1 MNFIAKTMFAVLA
14 TATALVASAYD
25 ATDSRSNIGNPA
37 LDSSLLSAECQKYV
51 DDVGEKA
58 VTAFG
63 MGILEGEGGLF
74 DYGAEDCS
82 EEPPPNPLYP
92 APMEKGA
99 LYFGGTDWGRF
110 IPETLVLNDGVRPDV
125 AVITQNALADGKYLS
140 VIRDRLGDKVEVP
153 SEEEL
158 TDAFRKFVEGV
169 QSGSIDARDAMK
181 IKDGKVT
188 ITGAQAVMRLN
199 ELLAAK
205 IFNGNKGKHAMYVE
219 ESYPIVWM
227 YDYMAPH
234 GLVMKLNAEKPG
246 AVSDEE
252 VRDNDEFWDWMAK
265 RLLSDPQFAKRRA
278 ETWRKAVDKK
288 WDPDHRM
295 GVRAFAKLRL
305 THARLYRWHEKH
317 SAFATAI
324 RQAIAIDPQDRETG
338 MFYVA
343 LLKENKLDAAREEFL
358 TYLRKRGQD
367 VPSTKGVRAS
377 SK

>member
-1 MNFIAKTMFAVLA
+1 MNFIAKTIFAALA
-14 TATALVASAYD
+14 AATTLVASAENKD
-25 ATDSRSNIGNPA
+25 NPTSRPDGENPF
-37 LDSSLLSAECQKYV
+37 LDLLNPSLIPVECQTYV
-51 DDVGEKA
+51 DDSGEKA
-58 VTAFG
+58 VTDFG
-63 MGILEGEGGLF
+63 LGILEGAGGLF
-74 DYGAEDCS
+74 GCDAEDYS

-92 APMEKGA
+92 APMEKDA

-110 IPETLVLNDGVRPDV
+110 IPETFVLNDGVRPDV

-140 VIRDRLGDKVEVP
+140 TIRGRLGDRVVIP

-169 QSGSIDARDAMK
+169 QSGRIDARDAVK
-181 IKDGKVT
+181 FKDGRVT
-188 ITGAQAVMRLN
+188 LTGAQAVMRLN
-199 ELLAAK
+199 ELLATK

-227 YDYMAPH
+227 YDYMTPH

-252 VRDNDEFWDWMAK
+252 VRDNDEFWDWMTK
-265 RLLSDPQFAKRRA
+265 RLFSNPQFANRRA
-278 ETWRKAVDKK
+278 EPWRKAVDGK
-288 WDPDHRM
+288 WAPDHRM

-305 THARLYRWHEKH
+305 THARLYRWHEKQ

-324 RQAIAIDPQDRETG
+324 RQAIAIDPQDPETG

-343 LLKENKLDAAREEFL
+343 LLKENELDAAREEFL
-358 TYLRKRGQD
+358 AHLRRL
-367 VPSTKGVRAS
+367 GVNTDDSRY
-377 SK
+377 K

>member
-1 MNFIAKTMFAVLA
+1 MNFIAKTMFAAFAVA
-14 TATALVASAYD
+14 IALVASAYD
-25 ATDSRSNIGNPA
+25 ASDPRSHIGNPA
-37 LDSSLLSAECQKYV
+37 LNPSLLPAECQKYV
-51 DDVGEKA
+51 DDVGDRA
-58 VTAFG
+58 VTDFG
-63 MGILEGEGGLF
+63 LGILEGAGGLF
-74 DYGAEDCS
+74 DYDVEDFS

-92 APMEKGA
+92 APMEKDA

-125 AVITQNALADGKYLS
+125 AVITQNGLADGKYLS
-140 VIRDRLGDKVEVP
+140 VIRDRLGDRVDIP

-169 QSGSIDARDAMK
+169 QSGRIDAPNAMK
-181 IKDGKVT
+181 FKDGKVT

-199 ELLAAK
+199 ELLATK

-227 YDYMAPH
+227 YDYMTPH

-246 AVSDEE
+246 ATSNEE
-252 VRDNDEFWDWMAK
+252 VRDNDEFWDWMTK
-265 RLLSDPQFAKRRA
+265 RLLADQQFANRRA
-278 ETWRKAVDKK
+278 EPWRKAADGE

-305 THARLYRWHEKH
+305 THARLYRWHEKQ

-343 LLKENKLDAAREEFL
+343 LLKENKLDAARKAFRD
-358 TYLRKRGQD
+358 YLRKRGVKTD
-367 VPSTKGVRAS
+367 DWR
-377 SK
+377 

>member
-14 TATALVASAYD
+14 TATALIASAYD
-25 ATDSRSNIGNPA
+25 ASYPRSHIGNPALDSA

-74 DYGAEDCS
+74 DYGAEDGS

-125 AVITQNALADGKYLS
+125 AVITQNALADGSYMA
-140 VIRDRLGDKVEVP
+140 VIRERYGKKYAIP
-153 SEEEL
+153 SEDDL
-158 TDAFRKFVEGV
+158 TDAFREFVEGV
-169 QSGSIDARDAMK
+169 QYGRIEARDAME
-181 IKDGKVT
+181 IKDGRVT
-188 ITGAQAVMRLN
+188 VTGALAVMRIN
-199 ELLAAK
+199 EILAKK
-205 IFNGNKGKHAMYVE
+205 IFDDNKGKHAMYVE

-227 YDYMAPH
+227 YDYMTPH

-252 VRDNDEFWDWMAK
+252 VRDNAEFWDWMTK
-265 RLLSDPQFAKRRA
+265 RLLADQQFANRRA
-278 ETWRKAVDKK
+278 ETWRKVADGE
-288 WDPDHRM
+288 WDTYHRM
-295 GVRAFAKLRL
+295 AVRAFAKLRL
-305 THARLYRWHEKH
+305 THARLYRWHEKQ

-343 LLKENKLDAAREEFL
+343 LLKENELDAARKAFRD
-358 TYLRKRGQD
+358 YLRKRGVKTD
-367 VPSTKGVRAS
+367 DWR
-377 SK
+377 